1 MEDKCHFSGFVC
13 TGPFGPLL
21 LVSEDKNVLS
31 S

>member
-1 MEDKCHFSGFVC
+1 MEDKRHFSGFVC
-13 TGPFGPLL
+13 TAPFGPL

>member
-1 MEDKCHFSGFVC
+1 MEDKRHFSGFVC
-13 TGPFGPLL
+13 TAPFGPLL